1 MHVGEE
7 LSDRKHSACILTQL
21 FSEFFVD
28 RDLESLIMLGLII
41 VDTYHQMIE
50 QKLLDSCWM
59 ACREPIET
67 FILLG
72 IIYCIFS

>member
-1 MHVGEE
+1 MHVREE
-7 LSDRKHSACILTQL
+7 FSDRKHSTCILMQL

-28 RDLESLIMLGLII
+28 RDLESVIMPGLI

-50 QKLLDSCWM
+50 QKLLDSCWV
-59 ACREPIET
+59 ACREPTET